1 MQIKKTDTKP
11 HFFALIVA
19 ATTTAAILLLSA
31 ADSAHLVTAQSR
43 NSINLTATTARS
55 SNQLIKE
62 FDIKTFELSTT
73 DKSICP
79 GGTCTYAIQKGLLRP
94 NLISPSA
101 YVLEGTIQ
109 VSTKNGQPTN
119 SKLFHIRVGL
129 LNNGNETTNG
139 KTTERLVGS
148 FNFGTNVLL
157 VSHHYKIVN
166 ATLVDANT
174 DNPILKLQAT
184 YAP

>member
-43 NSINLTATTARS
+43 NSINLTATLERS
-55 SNQLIKE
+55 SNQLTKG
-62 FDIKTFELSTT
+62 FGVKTFEFSTT

-79 GGTCTYAIQKGLLRP
+79 GGACTYAIEKGVLRP
-94 NLISPSA
+94 NLISPSDH
-101 YVLEGTIQ
+101 VLEGTIQ
-109 VSTKNGQPTN
+109 ASTKSGETI
-119 SKLFHIRVGL
+119 SKPFPIRIGL
-129 LNNGNETTNG
+129 INNGNETTNG
-139 KTTERLVGS
+139 KITEMLVGS